1 MNTVLPKRTPEHII
15 GSGLLA
21 QLIAAGYQVVPA
33 RRSSDEQAEV
43 VAWRWRTAGPNN
55 DGSPVG
61 TWYYGPSEPP
71 LGAIGRTW
79 AGWECEPLAIASPPA
94 VAAGGVTEA
103 VLDKAFLDFIRGR
116 DAAIDARPQM
126 VDLNQVVRAG
136 LREVLTAALAVGD
149 EGIREGAEAF
159 TEDEIRNELY
169 RREEAGRDARVPLTM
184 PVRFHPFSNADL
196 RSMLPTPPS
205 RGEGE

>member
-1 MNTVLPKRTPEHII
+1 MGKEQGPTPDDYRDARGPEWRAIFDTLRDYRLSNMTYEGTSDEFYPLVDLMSNEGQGI
-15 GSGLLA
+15 DTGEMQMVELA
-21 QLIAAGYQVVPA
+21 DEISLAVKTA

-94 VAAGGVTEA
+94 VAAGGVTALLDAYEA
-103 VLDKAFLDFIRGR
+103 QVKLTPLGHENIQRGR
-116 DAAIDARPQM
+116 STYNWKMAVIAE
-126 VDLNQVVRAG
+126 
-136 LREVLTAALAVGD
+136 LRELAA
-149 EGIREGAEAF
+149 
-159 TEDEIRNELY
+159 
-169 RREEAGRDARVPLTM
+169 
-184 PVRFHPFSNADL
+184 
-196 RSMLPTPPS
+196 LPTPPS
-205 RGEGE
+205 RGEGV